1 MADKNPAL
9 MSGIPE
15 LVVLRL
21 LAGREMYGYE
31 VARALK
37 VVSEGSLSFGEGVL
51 YPALHTMEARGLLR
65 SRPQLAD
72 GRTRIYYRLTPKG
85 RRRLEQLTSGWRRV
99 SEGVERILG
108 ATSHDS

>member
-1 MADKNPAL
+1 MVDKNPAL

-37 VVSEGSLSFGEGVL
+37 VVSEGALSFGEGVL
-51 YPALHTMEARGLLR
+51 YPALHAMEARGLLR
-65 SRPQLAD
+65 SRAQPAD
-72 GRTRIYYRLTPKG
+72 GRTRIYYRITAKG
-85 RRRLEQLTSGWRRV
+85 RTRLERLTSGWRRM
-99 SEGVERILG
+99 SGGVERILG
-108 ATSHDS
+108 ASSHE